1 VSEDIHED
9 NNLSAENSS
18 SIKKLKKKL
27 KKNYKE
33 LLGDSFIWT
42 VQD

>member
-9 NNLSAENSS
+9 QNLSAEDNSS
-18 SIKKLKKKL
+18 IQKLKEKL
-27 KKNYKE
+27 EKNYKE

-42 VQD
+42 VRD